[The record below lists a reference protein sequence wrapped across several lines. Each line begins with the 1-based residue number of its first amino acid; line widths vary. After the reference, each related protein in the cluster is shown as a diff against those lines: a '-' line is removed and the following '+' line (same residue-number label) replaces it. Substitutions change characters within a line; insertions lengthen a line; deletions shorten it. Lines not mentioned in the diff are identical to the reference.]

1 MTATTVDM
9 AEVLERIVA
18 PLLSQPDALKI
29 TTRNRDTTLILSVRV
44 APEDG
49 GRLIGRG
56 GETIRAIRTL
66 TDYAAR
72 RAGATVQLEVQD
84 A

>member
-1 MTATTVDM
+1 MTAQTVDM
-9 AEVLERIVA
+9 ADIIERLVA
-18 PLLSQPDALKI
+18 PLLSQPDGLKI
-29 TTRNRDTTLILSVRV
+29 TSRSRDTATILSVRV

-56 GETIRAIRTL
+56 GETVRAIRTL
-66 TDYAAR
+66 ADYAAR
-72 RAGATVQLEVQD
+72 RAGATVQVEVQD